1 MSQTEPIAVLE
12 AGLPV
17 GAFKVYETSGTIKT
31 DDELAD
37 YQQMVPTAQKGDL
50 RYLDIDGDGELTID
64 DKTYKGSYQPDFEYG
79 FTLDLDYRAFDL
91 SVQLYGVE
99 GNTIYNGAK
108 QYAYS
113 MKRHRDLVYS
123 WSDVNPTSNIP
134 TPRSNIEHPNVQ
146 TSIDYFLEDGSYL
159 RVRNII
165 VGYSLSEDVVERIGI
180 DKLRFY
186 VSAQNPIT
194 FTNYTGFDPE
204 VGDSNPFNGG
214 LDRGN
219 YPISATYLT
228 GLSISF

>member
-1 MSQTEPIAVLE
+1 
-12 AGLPV
+12 
-17 GAFKVYETSGTIKT
+17 
-31 DDELAD
+31 
-37 YQQMVPTAQKGDL
+37 
-50 RYLDIDGDGELTID
+50 
-64 DKTYKGSYQPDFEYG
+64 
-79 FTLDLDYRAFDL
+79 
-91 SVQLYGVE
+91 
-99 GNTIYNGAK
+99 
-108 QYAYS
+108 

-146 TSIDYFLEDGSYL
+146 TSTDYFLEDGSYL

-165 VGYSLSEDVVERIGI
+165 VGYSLSEVVVEKIGI

>member
-1 MSQTEPIAVLE
+1 MVLR
-12 AGLPV
+12 V
-17 GAFKVYETSGTIKT
+17 I
-31 DDELAD
+31 
-37 YQQMVPTAQKGDL
+37 Q
-50 RYLDIDGDGELTID
+50 
-64 DKTYKGSYQPDFEYG
+64 
-79 FTLDLDYRAFDL
+79 
-91 SVQLYGVE
+91 
-99 GNTIYNGAK
+99 YNGAK